1 MKVIRTTLSTFPAE
15 VVSEDEREVVDEQEH
30 YLVVQLQWRTS
41 DGDSLCEILD
51 ALHMASH
58 FTMDDQPRPG

>member
-1 MKVIRTTLSTFPAE
+1 